1 MATNPASYYGT
12 DLACINDADELFSE
26 VSGINLIIQDTIHR
40 ITTTSVL
47 GPGGDDWG
55 YDLRNLLGASTAELA
70 RMQPTITEVIQ
81 RDDRIDTADVTLT
94 ATITNGLADIDVRIE
109 CTTALGPFT
118 LTRPLSE
125 LTTLDLEN
133 LGS

>member
-1 MATNPASYYGT
+1 MAVNPAQYYGT
-12 DLACINDADELFSE
+12 DIACINDADELFTE
-26 VSGINLIIQDTIHR
+26 ATGLQVVIQDVIHR

-55 YDLRNLLGASTAELA
+55 YDLRNLLGATTKELA

-81 RDDRIDTADVTLT
+81 RDDRIETADVTLT
-94 ATITNGLADIDVRIE
+94 ATTTNGLADIDVRIE

-118 LTRPLSE
+118 LTSPLSE

-133 LGS
+133 LS